1 MKKLPQKIKTV
12 LLTAIMAALGMI
24 TILPFLWMLSSSFK
38 IASEIF
44 SFPIEWIPRNGTLAN
59 YETVWNSVYPFGM
72 YYWNSFYITVITLAG
87 ALLVNTMAGYAFAR
101 IEFKG
106 RNALFL
112 LYLSALMIPNQV
124 TLIPKFFIFNIAGM
138 LDTHLAL
145 ILPGIFQVFCVFLM
159 RQFFMQIPFDY
170 TEAAKIDGANEA
182 TTFIKI
188 ILPMAKPA
196 MITCVI
202 LIFTWTWNDY
212 ENPLIFLTSKDLY
225 TLTLGLNHFVEEMG
239 TAYGPLMAASLSSIV
254 LIVIIFL
261 AGQRYFVEGLTSGG
275 VKG

>member
-1 MKKLPQKIKTV
+1 MT
-12 LLTAIMAALGMI
+12 
-24 TILPFLWMLSSSFK
+24 
-38 IASEIF
+38 
-44 SFPIEWIPRNGTLAN
+44 
-59 YETVWNSVYPFGM
+59 
-72 YYWNSFYITVITLAG
+72 
-87 ALLVNTMAGYAFAR
+87 
-101 IEFKG
+101 
-106 RNALFL
+106 
-112 LYLSALMIPNQV
+112 
-124 TLIPKFFIFNIAGM
+124 
-138 LDTHLAL
+138 
-145 ILPGIFQVFCVFLM
+145 
-159 RQFFMQIPFDY
+159 
-170 TEAAKIDGANEA
+170 GANEA

>member
-1 MKKLPQKIKTV
+1 
-12 LLTAIMAALGMI
+12 
-24 TILPFLWMLSSSFK
+24 
-38 IASEIF
+38 
-44 SFPIEWIPRNGTLAN
+44 
-59 YETVWNSVYPFGM
+59 M

-170 TEAAKIDGANEA
+170 TEAAKIDGR
-182 TTFIKI
+182 
-188 ILPMAKPA
+188 
-196 MITCVI
+196 
-202 LIFTWTWNDY
+202 
-212 ENPLIFLTSKDLY
+212 
-225 TLTLGLNHFVEEMG
+225 
-239 TAYGPLMAASLSSIV
+239 
-254 LIVIIFL
+254 
-261 AGQRYFVEGLTSGG
+261 Q
-275 VKG
+275 